1 MHKIQGHDVK
11 IVASTETYIK
21 NISLGYKS
29 PGSYLTEEKIPITRL
44 PYVKYLPFFI
54 AKKLRIY
61 KGLSNILDDFKPDII
76 FIHDCQFLSI
86 RKIALYAAKNL
97 GTTIFVDGHTDFI
110 NSAKNIISRT
120 LLHGMIYKWC
130 AKKIEPYTKRFYGT
144 LPARVDFLVNFYGLP
159 QNKVELLLFGADD
172 SIIKLK
178 KNKNIRNSLREKH
191 SINKNDFVIISG
203 GKIDL
208 RKNIHILMRAVK
220 NLSLERLKLIVFG
233 TPIEEL
239 ENQIIKLSKTPSIS
253 YVGWLSTS
261 QIYDYFIA
269 SDLAFFPGTHSVL
282 WEQAVGTG
290 LPCVFK
296 DMEGFHHIDLG
307 GNCLFIDQI
316 NIPQIQSCIKKLY
329 RNKILLQKMKEV
341 SSTKGIKKFSYF
353 NIAKRAI
360 EI

>member
-1 MHKIQGHDVK
+1 
-11 IVASTETYIK
+11 
-21 NISLGYKS
+21 
-29 PGSYLTEEKIPITRL
+29 
-44 PYVKYLPFFI
+44 
-54 AKKLRIY
+54 
-61 KGLSNILDDFKPDII
+61 
-76 FIHDCQFLSI
+76 
-86 RKIALYAAKNL
+86 
-97 GTTIFVDGHTDFI
+97 
-110 NSAKNIISRT
+110 
-120 LLHGMIYKWC
+120 
-130 AKKIEPYTKRFYGT
+130 
-144 LPARVDFLVNFYGLP
+144 
-159 QNKVELLLFGADD
+159 
-172 SIIKLK
+172 
-178 KNKNIRNSLREKH
+178 
-191 SINKNDFVIISG
+191 
-203 GKIDL
+203 
-208 RKNIHILMRAVK
+208 MRAVK

-353 NIAKRAI
+353 NIAKKAI